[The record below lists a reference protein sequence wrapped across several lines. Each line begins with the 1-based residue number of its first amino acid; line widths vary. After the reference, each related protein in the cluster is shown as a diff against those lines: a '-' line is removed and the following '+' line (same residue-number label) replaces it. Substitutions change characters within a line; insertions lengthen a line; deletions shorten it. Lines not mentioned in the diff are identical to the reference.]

1 MIRRRFLCV
10 LVAVFAAVL
19 CLPAVARAG
28 VVEVPVSGYS
38 VSSYSGVY
46 ICSYAPSGEES
57 NDMWFNQTY
66 GMGELTNPGV
76 ERQRFLNPE
85 YNVPLEI
92 VGGDEAFAHGLADNW
107 NWSAPDVAENDGVYI
122 ASSDL
127 FGGVTGDVTYNMV
140 LIGMVPISQQPVEKA
155 VITVNETNSAGQVT
169 DFSISL
175 VYSTGPAGTNVPV
188 SGDAGVAMQMMPNSW
203 VASYISEGRITP
215 KATAS
220 SLSADDAACKEL
232 VGSVEDGQIVGVYSL
247 SFTPTIDGNER
258 AYSRN
263 FGTMWVSFAVDE
275 KYNGN
280 YVDVWDWQPTS
291 SVQQDLT
298 EGEPVLVGTYP
309 VSGGKVTVPV
319 HRLSQIVLSVQ
330 VDGSSYAMERLY
342 NQYTGEHLYT
352 PSTAER
358 DLLTS
363 IGWSYEGE
371 AWQAPAKS
379 DATVWRLFNPY
390 SDDHHYTT
398 SKAEYDQLVSV
409 GWSGEGEGW
418 YSADKDGKPLYRL
431 YNPFAT
437 TATHHYTA
445 SAEERDSLVKI
456 GWTDEGIAW
465 YGL

>member
-155 VITVNETNSAGQVT
+155 VITVNETNSEGQVT
-169 DFSISL
+169 DFSIDL
-175 VYSTGPAGTNVPV
+175 VYSTGPAGTNIPV
-188 SGDAGVAMQMMPNSW
+188 SGDAGVAMQMMPSAW
-203 VASYISEGRITP
+203 VARYITEGKLTP

-232 VGSVEDGQIVGVYSL
+232 VDSVEDGQIVGVYDL
-247 SFTPTIDGNER
+247 LFAPDVEGHTNE
-258 AYSRN
+258 YSEGY
-263 FGTMWVSFAVDE
+263 GTMWVTFTVDE
-275 KYNGN
+275 KYNGDH
-280 YVDVWDWQPTS
+280 VDVWTWHETDATEDP
-291 SVQQDLT
+291 T
-298 EGEPVLVGTYP
+298 EGEVVLRGTYP
-309 VSGGKVTVPV
+309 ITDGEVTVPL
-319 HRLSQIVLSVQ
+319 HRLTQVALSVQ

-342 NQYTGEHLYT
+342 NPYTGEHLYT
-352 PSTAER
+352 PPRQNATSSPPLVGPTRTRPGRRRPSLTPRSGVSSTPTPTTTTTPRARMSTTSSSPLAGPERARAGTPPARTASRSTASTTPSHPR
-358 DLLTS
+358 LPTTTR
-363 IGWSYEGE
+363 
-371 AWQAPAKS
+371 QAP
-379 DATVWRLFNPY
+379 R
-390 SDDHHYTT
+390 
-398 SKAEYDQLVSV
+398 
-409 GWSGEGEGW
+409 
-418 YSADKDGKPLYRL
+418 SA
-431 YNPFAT
+431 
-437 TATHHYTA
+437 TA
-445 SAEERDSLVKI
+445 S
-456 GWTDEGIAW
+456 
-465 YGL
+465 